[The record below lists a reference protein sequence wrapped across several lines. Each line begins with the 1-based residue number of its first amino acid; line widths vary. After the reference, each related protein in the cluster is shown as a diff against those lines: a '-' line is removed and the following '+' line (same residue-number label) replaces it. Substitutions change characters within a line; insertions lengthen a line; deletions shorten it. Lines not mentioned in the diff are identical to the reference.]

1 MEEKPK
7 KYNKDIKV
15 RESRDMAWA
24 HGRAPTSLGALRRMD
39 EPEGWWNGKGTAQL
53 RLGMRFYR
61 VGWGQRETLSMTD
74 EAHPS
79 HEPVVGLQAKKK
91 FLGV

>member
-24 HGRAPTSLGALRRMD
+24 HGRAPISFGALRRKD
-39 EPEGWWNGKGTAQL
+39 EPEGQWNSKGTAQTEDEVL
-53 RLGMRFYR
+53 QSGLGAK
-61 VGWGQRETLSMTD
+61 GD
-74 EAHPS
+74 PAHDR
-79 HEPVVGLQAKKK
+79 
-91 FLGV
+91 